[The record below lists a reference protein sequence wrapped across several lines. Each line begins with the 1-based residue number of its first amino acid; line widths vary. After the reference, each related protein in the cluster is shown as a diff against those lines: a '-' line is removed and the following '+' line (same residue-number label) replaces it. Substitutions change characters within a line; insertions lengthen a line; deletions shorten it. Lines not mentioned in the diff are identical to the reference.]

1 MSLENRNVERNR
13 QTLMHCQTEHQ
24 RMSHSVQ
31 VILILC
37 LSTLHQSASAENENY
52 NHTEFVSENE
62 TLELFEAVT
71 TCEPSPP
78 FLVTE
83 PPASIIGH
91 EGSLITVTIVFCDIV
106 CDVDN
111 VSISDMG
118 FEDVNNM
125 TCGVLEDTSCERDT
139 SFDDISAN
147 FTDSSNTTVTWTL
160 SGVTL
165 FPGTWQEQKIL
176 YFHFII
182 VFHHP
187 RYGGLE
193 SLPLTPDS
201 PGCLVSRLLL
211 LPDSE
216 MGSWLLLSVTSDRGS
231 LERRVQM
238 EIRPPIM
245 SPFLVCIDSIFHFD
259 VT

>member
-1 MSLENRNVERNR
+1 
-13 QTLMHCQTEHQ
+13 
-24 RMSHSVQ
+24 MSHRVQ

-37 LSTLHQSASAENENY
+37 LSTPHNTGTVSGDYKNLTLDSSDNY
-52 NHTEFVSENE
+52 NHSVFMSENE

-83 PPASIIGH
+83 PPASIMGH
-91 EGSLITVTIVFCDIV
+91 EGSLITVTIVFCDII

-147 FTDSSNTTVTWTL
+147 FTDSSNTILKWTL
-160 SGVTL
+160 HC
-165 FPGTWQEQKIL
+165 Q
-176 YFHFII
+176 
-182 VFHHP
+182 
-187 RYGGLE
+187 
-193 SLPLTPDS
+193 
-201 PGCLVSRLLL
+201 
-211 LPDSE
+211 
-216 MGSWLLLSVTSDRGS
+216 GS
-231 LERRVQM
+231 LFFQEHGKKKKYF
-238 EIRPPIM
+238 I
-245 SPFLVCIDSIFHFD
+245 SIL
-259 VT
+259 

>member
-71 TCEPSPP
+71 TCKPSPP

-83 PPASIIGH
+83 PPASITGH
-91 EGSLITVTIVFCDIV
+91 EGSLITVTIVFCDII
-106 CDVDN
+106 CDVEN
-111 VSISDMG
+111 VFISDI
-118 FEDVNNM
+118 DANNM
-125 TCGVLEDTSCERDT
+125 TCGLLEDTSCEEDII
-139 SFDDISAN
+139 FEDISAN
-147 FTDSSNTTVTWTL
+147 STDISNTTVTWTL

-165 FPGTWQEQKIL
+165 FPGTW
-176 YFHFII
+176 
-182 VFHHP
+182 
-187 RYGGLE
+187 
-193 SLPLTPDS
+193 
-201 PGCLVSRLLL
+201 
-211 LPDSE
+211 
-216 MGSWLLLSVTSDRGS
+216 
-231 LERRVQM
+231 
-238 EIRPPIM
+238 
-245 SPFLVCIDSIFHFD
+245 
-259 VT
+259 

>member
-83 PPASIIGH
+83 PPASIMGH
-91 EGSLITVTIVFCDIV
+91 EGSLITVTIVFCDII

-147 FTDSSNTTVTWTL
+147 FTDSSNTILKWTL
-160 SGVTL
+160 HC
-165 FPGTWQEQKIL
+165 Q
-176 YFHFII
+176 
-182 VFHHP
+182 
-187 RYGGLE
+187 
-193 SLPLTPDS
+193 
-201 PGCLVSRLLL
+201 
-211 LPDSE
+211 
-216 MGSWLLLSVTSDRGS
+216 GS
-231 LERRVQM
+231 LFFQEHGKKKKYF
-238 EIRPPIM
+238 I
-245 SPFLVCIDSIFHFD
+245 SIL
-259 VT
+259 